1 MNIDLVYAI
10 FVLAGLAV
18 FRFVPPAVAALAVYF
33 AGWIVLPVGHFPVGS
48 AAVDFP
54 YWITGLAVPSDMLL
68 TKAWVAPAAALLGV
82 LVFDRAAL
90 ARLRPVWADLPIAL
104 WCAWPLLQG
113 LLIAAP
119 KPAGWLASL
128 YLAGC
133 WGLPWV
139 LGRLYCATP
148 EGRLRLV
155 QALVFA
161 GVACLPF
168 SLIEGMLGPE
178 LYASVYE
185 VHPFHLD
192 GAARYV
198 GYRPIGFFE
207 HGNQFGLWVSLCA
220 LAAVWLAWATPPGRG
235 SRLWRALALLAVA
248 IALAA
253 QSVGGILIGGL
264 GIAVLWAS
272 RVLRPRLMIAG
283 ASALLILCGALYVS
297 GAVPIARIA
306 KDTAIGQRMV
316 GVFKSVGRGSFT
328 WRIAQDQKLMGEA
341 MKKPLTGSADW
352 AWWRA
357 KEMRPWGLTLL
368 VVGQFGLTGLL
379 LCLATLLWPALA
391 AAWRAP
397 RGSPWRMEALPLL
410 LAVILGLT
418 VFDALMNS
426 FIFFPA
432 LLGAGGL
439 AASYSVRSAKRAT
452 GNTRASAP
460 APS

>member
-220 LAAVWLAWATPPGRG
+220 LAAVWLAWAAPPGRG